1 MIPSDIQR
9 AIKLALITGI
19 QVNGKKIFYR
29 SQDTVGC
36 YVPVLTGELKSSGSI
51 IYKAAGVSI
60 NYSAPHAAIVET
72 GLETAIPLT
81 GGSERVYVP
90 THRRKN
96 GAVVKGH
103 YRNVQNGK
111 AITFSPKISKFERG
125 PEITR
130 IITEN
135 AAREGQEFLK
145 RAVLKEI
152 VCLSD
157 DVEQA
162 LITGSYENIN
172 GLQFKKSKKA

>member
-1 MIPSDIQR
+1 MIPEAIQT
-9 AIKLALITGI
+9 AIKRALIQGI
-19 QVNGKKIFYR
+19 RANGNKIYYT

-36 YVPVLTGELKSSGSI
+36 YVPVLTGELKASGSL
-51 IYKAAGVSI
+51 IYKADSVAI
-60 NYSAPHAAIVET
+60 HYSAPHAAIVET
-72 GLETAIPLT
+72 GLESAIPLT

-103 YRNVQNGK
+103 YRNVQDGK

-130 IITEN
+130 IITEH

-152 VCLSD
+152 VCLSED
-157 DVEQA
+157 MEKA
-162 LITGSYENIN
+162 FITGPNTI
-172 GLQFKKSKKA
+172 QFKKSKKA

>member
-9 AIKLALITGI
+9 AIKLALI
-19 QVNGKKIFYR
+19 
-29 SQDTVGC
+29 
-36 YVPVLTGELKSSGSI
+36 
-51 IYKAAGVSI
+51 
-60 NYSAPHAAIVET
+60 
-72 GLETAIPLT
+72 
-81 GGSERVYVP
+81 
-90 THRRKN
+90 N

-172 GLQFKKSKKA
+172 GLQFKKSTKA

>member
-36 YVPVLTGELKSSGSI
+36 YVPVLTGELKASGSI
-51 IYKAAGVSI
+51 IYKATGVSMH
-60 NYSAPHAAIVET
+60 YSAPHAAIV
-72 GLETAIPLT
+72 
-81 GGSERVYVP
+81 
-90 THRRKN
+90 
-96 GAVVKGH
+96 KGH
-103 YRNVQNGK
+103 YRNVQDGK

-157 DVEQA
+157 DMEQA